1 MNYQIEG
8 NRAYIKFIKKYLEK
22 NNIKKADENQTDNYY
37 ITSSRISGK
46 YCIEFRN
53 FKGVDF
59 FNKLETTKKLQDCDY
74 YPPSLIVKKER
85 DWNILELEDD
95 MYYYCKPKYG
105 SQSKNISV
113 CVGKEFVIN
122 QKLEY
127 PFIVQDEIDSKL
139 DNGRK
144 VDYRV
149 FVLYVKKD
157 NKISAYYSPNLLRR
171 VCVDTVESRSPK
183 SFFSFGDDSSKSIV
197 ENKGN
202 ELFECLKDAQKYI
215 IPKFNSTNYSEIEY
229 FITGYDVIEDQYN
242 KFWIMEINWDPNF
255 FHYDCEKKFHKK
267 IFEDIINHIQKK
279 EFSYFLPLE
288 K

>member
-8 NRAYIKFIKKYLEK
+8 NRDYIQFIKKYLEK
-22 NNIKKADENQTDNYY
+22 NNIKKADETQSDNYY
-37 ITSSRISGK
+37 ITSSRIPGK

-85 DWNILELEDD
+85 DWNILELDD
-95 MYYYCKPKYG
+95 DKYYYCKPKYG
-105 SQSKNISV
+105 CQSKNISV
-113 CVGKEFVIN
+113 CLGKEFLVN

-127 PFIVQDEIDSKL
+127 PFVIQDEIDSKL

-144 VDYRV
+144 VDYRI

-157 NKISAYYSPNLLRR
+157 NQISAFYSPNLLRR
-171 VCVDTVESRSPK
+171 VCVDIVESRSPK
-183 SFFSFGDDSSKSIV
+183 SFFSFGDDCSKSVI
-197 ENKGN
+197 ENKGT
-202 ELFECLKDAQKYI
+202 EIFECLKDAQKYI

-229 FITGYDVIEDQYN
+229 FITGYDLIEDQYN

-267 IFEDIINHIQKK
+267 IFEDIVNHIQTKK
-279 EFSYFLPLE
+279 FNYFLPL
-288 K
+288 